1 MLELSALRAAAAF
14 VTARLRAAVGD
25 ERGVTDTVIMI
36 AVLAVLALAVG
47 AIITTKVIS
56 KANSIATN

>member
-1 MLELSALRAAAAF
+1 MLELSVLHAV
-14 VTARLRAAVGD
+14 VTVVAGRLRAAHHD

-47 AIITTKVIS
+47 AIITAKVIN
-56 KANSIATN
+56 KANNIATN